1 MGMIDFQN
9 GLLLG
14 LSTKGKT
21 IKKTISASIGVLSL
35 ETKKL
40 PFIEVLPKEKIDM
53 FINMGVFPKA
63 ADLIIAHPSANHTQ
77 KIEINSRIVVEEE
90 K

>member
-21 IKKTISASIGVLSL
+21 IKNTISASMGVLSL
-35 ETKKL
+35 ETRKL
-40 PFIEVLPKEKIDM
+40 PIIEALSKEKIDM
-53 FINMGVFPKA
+53 FIKMRVFPKA

-77 KIEINSRIVVEEE
+77 KIEVSSRIVVEEE